1 MRSTLDVFQTV
12 FDVLFQTDFTLDEY
26 SLLQTV
32 KQMPKNQCVFVLA
45 SLREK
50 CPKYEVISGPY
61 FCVFSPNTAKYG
73 PEITPY
79 LDTFHTV
86 FSF

>member
-50 CPKYEVISGPY
+50 CPKTKLFLVRIFVYSVRIQQ
-61 FCVFSPNTAKYG
+61 NTDQK
-73 PEITPY
+73 
-79 LDTFHTV
+79 
-86 FSF
+86 